1 MRLTLAEPKYLKES
15 ISVISE
21 LVTEAKLK
29 ITSDKIELVAMDPA
43 NVAMIIFKLLS
54 SCFVEYKLSEPVE
67 IGINLNNLKQILR
80 RAKSND
86 AVTLELSDG
95 KLDITLKSNT
105 TRRFS
110 LPIIELDDKE
120 QKVPELSF
128 PVIIE
133 TSTEILNEAVEDIS
147 IVSDAI
153 SLIAEPNKLIVKGEG
168 DFSKANIEI
177 PADSITTISN
187 DEPDPVKSKY
197 SLEYLKKMI
206 GGSKISDKVTI
217 MFDRDYPLRLDYKV
231 IDKVQLSFILAPR
244 VEND

>member
-29 ITSDKIELVAMDPA
+29 ITSDKIELIAMDPA

-54 SCFVEYKLSEPVE
+54 SCFVEYKVSEPVE

-86 AVTLELSDG
+86 TVTLELNEN
-95 KLDITLKSNT
+95 KLDITLKSKT
-105 TRRFS
+105 TRKFS

-120 QKVPELSF
+120 QKVPELTF

-133 TSTEILNEAVEDIS
+133 TSTETLNEAVEDIS

-168 DFSKANIEI
+168 DFSKAQVDI
-177 PADSITTISN
+177 PADSTTTITN
-187 DEPDPVKSKY
+187 DDPDPVKSKY

-206 GGSKISDKVTI
+206 GGSKISEKVTI